1 MPYRRP
7 LLLLQKVRQV
17 SILRQLQRRGW
28 KRLLLAV
35 SGGVDSVCLAHYFV
49 QNQKDLGFDWI
60 AFAHVHHGLRKE
72 TADRDEAFVKE
83 LARQLNVPLFIH
95 HLDGES
101 LKASGSVEENAR
113 KARYKAFFEIAA
125 RSNCR
130 ADAIL
135 TAHHANDQAE
145 TLLMRL
151 RRGTS
156 LKGLRGIQFIRNDGV
171 YRPFL
176 NIPRS
181 EIEAYAVKN
190 HLSWCEDETN
200 ADKAFERNFIRHAI
214 LPRIEAENVQAVKQL
229 CRIAQ
234 VGSRI
239 YEKILCQIEQ
249 EFEPQIV
256 PPSLWPFPEEI
267 APYEHILA
275 LHDSAWDA
283 LSQKS
288 EKGAAELLRIWLQT
302 LGFEYPNTVDFKSNF
317 ANRNKSLI
325 FEKSRHILWFCRS
338 LQDSK
343 AHNLY
348 LFEKKRTPLGEWRFR
363 LDGDVYTPPSG
374 RSKSLKKWFE
384 DNGVPAFVRDCFP
397 VFSDGK
403 QILQIYGI
411 PPRIKETY
419 E

>member
-1 MPYRRP
+1 
-7 LLLLQKVRQV
+7 VRKV
-17 SILRQLQRRGW
+17 SILRQLQRHGW

-49 QNQKDLGFDWI
+49 QNQQALGIDWI
-60 AFAHVHHGLRKE
+60 ALAHVHHGLRKDS
-72 TADRDEAFVKE
+72 ADRDEAFVKE
-83 LARQLNVPLFIH
+83 LARQLNVPLFTR
-95 HLDGES
+95 HLDGEA

-113 KARYKAFFEIAA
+113 KARYKALFEIAA
-125 RSNCR
+125 LSNCR
-130 ADAIL
+130 AEAIL

-156 LKGLRGIQFIRNDGV
+156 LKGLSGIRLFRSDGV

-176 NIPRS
+176 SVPRS
-181 EIEAYAVKN
+181 EIEEYAAKH
-190 HLSWCEDETN
+190 HLSWREDETN
-200 ADKAFERNFIRHAI
+200 SDKAFERNYIRHAI
-214 LPRIEAENVQAVKQL
+214 LPQIEAQNENAVNQL
-229 CRIAQ
+229 CFIAQ
-234 VGSRI
+234 LGAHV
-239 YEKILCQIEQ
+239 YKKILCQIER
-249 EFEPQIV
+249 ELEPQIV
-256 PPSLWPFPEEI
+256 PPSLWPFPAEI
-267 APYEHILA
+267 APYEHIVA
-275 LHDSAWDA
+275 LHDSAWEN

-302 LGFEYPNTVDFKSNF
+302 LGFEFPASVDFKANF
-317 ANRNKSLI
+317 ANRDKSLI

-338 LQDSK
+338 LRDSK

-348 LFEKKRTPLGEWRFR
+348 LFEKKRAPLGDWRFR
-363 LDGDVYTPPSG
+363 LDGDVYAPPSG
-374 RSKSLKKWFE
+374 RARPLKKWFE
-384 DNGVPAFVRDCFP
+384 DNGVPAFVRDSLP

-403 QILQIYGI
+403 QILQIYGV